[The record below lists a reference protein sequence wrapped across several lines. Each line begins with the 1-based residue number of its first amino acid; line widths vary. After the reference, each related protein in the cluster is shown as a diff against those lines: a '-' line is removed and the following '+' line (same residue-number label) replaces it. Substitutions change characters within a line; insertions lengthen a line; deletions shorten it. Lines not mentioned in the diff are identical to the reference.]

1 MSIEIW
7 KDIPGYE
14 GSYQISNKWGVKSLD
29 RVILGKDWRNWFHH
43 WRIIKTETNI
53 DWYKVLCICK
63 NGWWKKIRVHR
74 IVYCTFN
81 NISIDTDLLI
91 LHKDDIRD
99 NNNLDNL
106 FIGTNKENME
116 DMYRKW
122 RKVTVYGE
130 DQGSS
135 KLTNKEVLEIRENKE
150 KLKGYQLSDLY
161 KISQGVISSIR
172 SRRSWKHI

>member
-1 MSIEIW
+1 
-7 KDIPGYE
+7 
-14 GSYQISNKWGVKSLD
+14 
-29 RVILGKDWRNWFHH
+29 
-43 WRIIKTETNI
+43 
-53 DWYKVLCICK
+53 
-63 NGWWKKIRVHR
+63 
-74 IVYCTFN
+74 
-81 NISIDTDLLI
+81 
-91 LHKDDIRD
+91 
-99 NNNLDNL
+99 
-106 FIGTNKENME
+106 ME